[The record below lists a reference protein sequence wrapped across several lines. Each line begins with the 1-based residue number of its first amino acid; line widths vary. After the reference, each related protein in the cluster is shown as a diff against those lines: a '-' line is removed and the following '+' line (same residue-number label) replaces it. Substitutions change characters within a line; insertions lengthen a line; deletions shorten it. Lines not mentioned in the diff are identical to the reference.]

1 VRRPD
6 LPDVPGVVDADALD
20 RTAAAIAAA
29 QEPTGA
35 IPWFPGGHV
44 DPWDHVEC
52 AMALSVAGRY
62 AEAERAYRWMFA
74 TQRPD
79 GSWPMRVRAGR
90 VEDAGADTNF
100 TAYLAVGVWHH
111 WLVTGSRRFVHA
123 AWEPVR
129 RCLDFVTSLQSAR
142 GEVHWARG
150 AGGVVDQTAL
160 LAGCA
165 SIHHSLRCG
174 LALADLIGEPQPGW
188 ELSLGLL
195 GHVLRH
201 HPEAFADHARYSMD
215 WYYPVLGGAVRA
227 DHGRRRIADRWEQ
240 FVVPGWG
247 ARCVADRPWVTGAET
262 CELVLSLDA
271 LGDRDTALEL
281 FGWVQH
287 LRDPDGSYW
296 TGHVVDDGV
305 RWPEERS
312 TWTSAAVVLAADV
325 LASATPASGLFVGD
339 TLPTGLDIGCDSDTC
354 VSDSAATWQRS
365 GRKVEHVL

>member
-6 LPDVPGVVDADALD
+6 PPEVPGVVDADALA
-20 RTAAAIAAA
+20 RTAAAIAAV
-29 QEPTGA
+29 QEPAGA

-52 AMALSVAGRY
+52 AMALSTAGLH

-74 TQRPD
+74 TQRAD
-79 GSWPMRVRAGR
+79 GSWPMRMRDGR
-90 VEDAGADTNF
+90 VEDAAADTNF
-100 TAYLAVGVWHH
+100 TAYVAVGAWHH
-111 WLVTGSRRFVHA
+111 WLMTGSRRFAHA

-129 RCLDFVTSLQSAR
+129 RALDLVTSLQSAR
-142 GEVHWARG
+142 GEVYWARG
-150 AGGVVDQTAL
+150 AGGVVDETAL

-174 LALADLIGEPQPGW
+174 LALADLVGEPQPGW

-195 GHVLRH
+195 GHALRH

-227 DHGRRRIADRWEQ
+227 GPGRERIAERWEQ

-247 ARCVADRPWVTGAET
+247 VRCVADRPWVTGAET
-262 CELVLSLDA
+262 CELVLSLHA
-271 LGDRDTALEL
+271 LGDRDAAMEL
-281 FGWVQH
+281 FASVQH

-305 RWPEERS
+305 RWPLERS
-312 TWTSAAVVLAADV
+312 TWTSAAVILAADA
-325 LASATPASGLFVGD
+325 LASAGPASALFAAHALPSGLQVD
-339 TLPTGLDIGCDSDTC
+339 PDGCSWAADC
-354 VSDSAATWQRS
+354 SAAS
-365 GRKVEHVL
+365 GPRPAAE

>member
-6 LPDVPGVVDADALD
+6 LPEVPGVLGADALA
-20 RTAAAIAAA
+20 RTAASIAAA
-29 QEPTGA
+29 QQPDGA

-52 AMALSVAGRY
+52 AMALSVAGRR

-74 TQRPD
+74 TQRSD
-79 GSWPMRVRAGR
+79 GSWPMRVHAGR

-100 TAYLAVGVWHH
+100 TAYLVVGVWHH
-111 WLVTGSRRFVHA
+111 WLVTGSRRFARA

-129 RCLDFVTSLQSAR
+129 RALDFVTSLQSAR
-142 GEVHWARG
+142 GEVYWARG
-150 AGGVVDQTAL
+150 AGGVVDETAL

-174 LALADLIGEPQPGW
+174 LALADLVGEPQPGW

-195 GHVLRH
+195 GHALRD
-201 HPEAFADHARYSMD
+201 HPEAFADRTRYSMD

-227 DHGRRRIADRWEQ
+227 DRGRQRIAERWER

-262 CELVLSLDA
+262 CELVLSLAA
-271 LGDRDTALEL
+271 LGDRDAAVEL
-281 FGWVQH
+281 FASVQH
-287 LRDPDGSYW
+287 LRDPDGAYW

-305 RWPEERS
+305 RWPQERS
-312 TWTSAAVVLAADV
+312 TWTSAAVILAADA
-325 LASATPASGLFVGD
+325 LASASPASALFAAHA
-339 TLPTGLDIGCDSDTC
+339 LPTGLRVDADGCAWAADC
-354 VSDSAATWQRS
+354 SAAAGPRPAA
-365 GRKVEHVL
+365 E